1 MVAADG
7 GEVGKVSLFPYLPR
21 YIGDV
26 FIIQKI
32 EASFVPIEKNF
43 KFQGINCYASR
54 VPVAAWTASVLF
66 L

>member
-1 MVAADG
+1 MLY
-7 GEVGKVSLFPYLPR
+7 VSLFPYLPR

-32 EASFVPIEKNF
+32 EANFARIETNF
-43 KFQGINCYASR
+43 KLQGINCYASR
-54 VPVAAWTASVLF
+54 VPLAAWTASVLF